1 MILLMVQHNKF
12 IKTYQPCLNTSKL
25 KYKSAYIVRKIVN
38 TCEEMFTKSC
48 FINYMFTVATLS
60 KRTYHQ
66 MVN

>member
-1 MILLMVQHNKF
+1 
-12 IKTYQPCLNTSKL
+12 
-25 KYKSAYIVRKIVN
+25 
-38 TCEEMFTKSC
+38 MFTKSC